1 MRTKTNVGAVQQSG
15 FVSGVTR
22 FLGNYMIVVPIL
34 LLVIVWTLIAPNFM
48 TYGNWMNIL
57 RQVSMIAILAA
68 GAFFIMATGDFDLGL
83 ASVVGLTGCVFAKVM
98 VDYNWNPALAA
109 LLAILLGVFTGIING
124 TMVTVFSIPAFIAT
138 LGMQYVARGLCYV
151 VTNSYPISGLPDSIG
166 WIGRGYLTI
175 GGVELIPWPVIFMVV
190 VYAVVAF
197 VAAKTKF
204 GRFVYAVGGNAEAAY
219 LSGINAKH
227 IKRLVFTL
235 GGLAAGLVGIILV
248 SRLSSGQPQ
257 GGTGWEFKAVIAV
270 VMGGVSL
277 TGGKGKP
284 VGVALGAV
292 FVGILENGM
301 TLLNINSYYQQVVQ
315 GIVLVV
321 AIGFDVYKSK
331 RQAAS
336 K

>member
-1 MRTKTNVGAVQQSG
+1 MQTRSKGEALQRHG
-15 FVSGVTR
+15 FVSGLTT
-22 FLGNYMIVVPIL
+22 FLSNYMIVVPIL
-34 LLVIVWTLIAPNFM
+34 LLVLVWTFVAPNFM

-83 ASVVGLTGCVFAKVM
+83 ASVVGITGCVFAKLM
-98 VDYNWNPALAA
+98 VSFSWHPALAA
-109 LLAILLGVFTGIING
+109 VAAILLGVCTGVING
-124 TMVTVFSIPAFIAT
+124 CMVTVFSIPAFIAT

-151 VTNSYPISGLPDSIG
+151 VTNSYPISGLPASIG
-166 WIGRGYLTI
+166 WIGRGYLSV
-175 GGVELIPWPVIFMVV
+175 GGVDLVPWPVVFMVA

-204 GRFVYAVGGNAEAAY
+204 GRFVYAVGGNSEAAY
-219 LSGINAKH
+219 LSGINAKQ
-227 IKRLVFTL
+227 IKRIVFML

-284 VGVALGAV
+284 IGVALGAV

-315 GIVLVV
+315 GIVLVA